1 MVRLFYWNL
10 NTRNVQWSKTNAAG
24 GR

>member
-10 NTRNVQWSKTNAAG
+10 NTRNVQWSKTNPAG